1 MQKIFLFF
9 FLNVRQITL
18 LDTFVVVHEDGRNVD
33 AVGAGHAV
41 LAVVAG
47 DGVVTHDFV
56 GDAVEELLL
65 LVGQLLQRGVGA
77 QVLLEVFHIGHAA
90 QHRQHTRE

>member
-1 MQKIFLFF
+1 M
-9 FLNVRQITL
+9 
-18 LDTFVVVHEDGRNVD
+18 VVGEHTRDVD
-33 AVGAGHAV
+33 AVGARHAI

-65 LVGQLLQRGVGA
+65 LVGQLLQRAVGA

-90 QHRQHTRE
+90 QHRQHAGE